1 MFELV
6 WSYVF
11 WLVSS
16 KIGFLVDSYLFLKDY
31 FYFIVFVRL
40 DINRKFYGEVFFK
53 FLFFIIKIF
62 DYIGKFFL
70 VIISVLECSF

>member
-1 MFELV
+1 M
-6 WSYVF
+6 
-11 WLVSS
+11 
-16 KIGFLVDSYLFLKDY
+16 GFLVDSYLFLKDY

-40 DINRKFYGEVFFK
+40 DINRKFYEEVFFK

-62 DYIGKFFL
+62 DYVGKFFL